1 MLNSVFLAAP
11 ASGPEEQDAII
22 SVLARSAI
30 LPAVP
35 IIFIMS
41 RAPFAVHHRCKA
53 DPCPWEILR
62 LGVFVIFIVAP
73 AISAYLTGIAA
84 WHRWP
89 KQMGSLNGLSHD
101 IAAYS
106 DHTTMQ
112 R

>member
-1 MLNSVFLAAP
+1 
-11 ASGPEEQDAII
+11 
-22 SVLARSAI
+22 VLARSAI

-73 AISAYLTGIAA
+73 AISAYALHRRLASLTKAKWA
-84 WHRWP
+84 V
-89 KQMGSLNGLSHD
+89 
-101 IAAYS
+101 
-106 DHTTMQ
+106 
-112 R
+112 